1 MKVKINNLNCMEL
14 LFTEVQLMVDIIL
27 LILEMCFMNLIGK
40 IAFNKPII
48 RNKNVKKINRKYK

>member
-14 LFTEVQLMVDIIL
+14 LFTEVQPMVGIIS
-27 LILEMCFMNLIGK
+27 LILEMYFMNLIGK

-48 RNKNVKKINRKYK
+48 SHKNEKKINHKHK